1 MIAEQRGDRHQGHDR
16 HGGVAFGGGDLPRW
30 PEVGSGWL
38 GGPCTHR
45 RSQPEE
51 RGSQACEG
59 ELDADALPVPTQIA
73 KGEPGKVS
81 RSPLECGSHHT
92 CLVETAYKS
101 VSSEHDLSRGRGR
114 EPRAGLWAAHVDGTR
129 AESCVHALAKVHASV
144 HLPPLRSVARVY
156 NFAPGPHAES
166 ASVACTR
173 PDSARS
179 GRVGCL
185 RRV

>member
-1 MIAEQRGDRHQGHDR
+1 M
-16 HGGVAFGGGDLPRW
+16 
-30 PEVGSGWL
+30 
-38 GGPCTHR
+38 
-45 RSQPEE
+45 
-51 RGSQACEG
+51 
-59 ELDADALPVPTQIA
+59 PTQIA

-166 ASVACTR
+166 RACRPSSGLGAGPAASVVSGAFNNTR
-173 PDSARS
+173 HTVHTAQVPHIRPSADIVNVS
-179 GRVGCL
+179 FE
-185 RRV
+185 

>member
-1 MIAEQRGDRHQGHDR
+1 M
-16 HGGVAFGGGDLPRW
+16 
-30 PEVGSGWL
+30 
-38 GGPCTHR
+38 
-45 RSQPEE
+45 
-51 RGSQACEG
+51 
-59 ELDADALPVPTQIA
+59 PTQIA

-156 NFAPGPHAES
+156 NFAPGPARRVRTVAS
-166 ASVACTR
+166 ASSSVVLVRTR
-173 PDSARS
+173 RGPAASVVSGAFNNTRHTVHTAQVPHIRPSADIVNVS
-179 GRVGCL
+179 FE
-185 RRV
+185 

>member
-1 MIAEQRGDRHQGHDR
+1 M
-16 HGGVAFGGGDLPRW
+16 
-30 PEVGSGWL
+30 
-38 GGPCTHR
+38 
-45 RSQPEE
+45 
-51 RGSQACEG
+51 
-59 ELDADALPVPTQIA
+59 PTQIA

-156 NFAPGPHAES
+156 NFAPGPARRVARVS
-166 ASVACTR
+166 ACRVLVRTRRGPAASVVSGAFNNTR
-173 PDSARS
+173 HTVHTAQVPHIRPSADIVNVS
-179 GRVGCL
+179 FE
-185 RRV
+185 